1 MAATGEDR
9 HPEVLV
15 TTTTPVPAGT
25 QPTPGPVD
33 DDPQP
38 PPLVVGADGSDC
50 GLRAVRWAAEAA
62 ARRKAPL
69 RIVHATPR
77 SGRRG
82 VAGSPA
88 AELPRARGATA
99 QAYTVARHTAPS
111 VSVSTEVVPGDPVA
125 ALLRAAEN
133 AQLVVLGITTTGAAD
148 ELVLASV
155 AQRVAARS
163 PRPVVVVPRSRPGS
177 TGSRPHVVVLGLGE
191 REDDAPVAAF
201 AAEEALRADRPLLV
215 VHTRRDDE
223 GTWDSDSPRWAERWP
238 DLRLAHTTVSGPTGG
253 RVLAAG
259 CPTPLMSMS
268 AGHGGLLHRPM
279 DSLHR
284 WLLRHC
290 TSPMAFVPPVHRV
303 TGAEPCE
310 DIVAIG

>member
-1 MAATGEDR
+1 MS
-9 HPEVLV
+9 
-15 TTTTPVPAGT
+15 TTTPTPAET
-25 QPTPGPVD
+25 LPAPGPAD

-50 GLRAVRWAAEAA
+50 GLRAVRWATEEA
-62 ARRKAPL
+62 ARRDAPL
-69 RIVHATPR
+69 RIVHATPHL
-77 SGRRG
+77 GHRG
-82 VAGSPA
+82 VSGSPA

-111 VSVSTEVVPGDPVA
+111 VAVSTEVVPGEPVT
-125 ALLRAAEN
+125 ALLRAAED

-163 PRPVVVVPRSRPGS
+163 PRPVVVVPRSRPGG
-177 TGSRPHVVVLGLGE
+177 TGSRPHVAVLGLGD
-191 REDDAPVAAF
+191 REDDEPVAVF
-201 AAEEALRADRPLLV
+201 GAEEALRTDRPLLV
-215 VHTRRDDE
+215 LHTRSDDGGE
-223 GTWDSDSPRWAERWP
+223 WGADSPRWAQRWP
-238 DLRLAHTTVSGPTGG
+238 DLRLTHTPVPGPTGG
-253 RVLAAG
+253 RVLAAA
-259 CPTPLMSMS
+259 CPTPLLAMT

-303 TGAEPCE
+303 TGKEPRE
-310 DIVAIG
+310 EIIAVG

>member
-1 MAATGEDR
+1 M
-9 HPEVLV
+9 P
-15 TTTTPVPAGT
+15 TPPTPAGT
-25 QPTPGPVD
+25 LPTPRPAD
-33 DDPQP
+33 DDPQV

-50 GLRAVRWAAEAA
+50 GLRAVKWAAEAA
-62 ARRKAPL
+62 ARRGAPL
-69 RIVHATPR
+69 HIVHATPHL
-77 SGRRG
+77 GRRG

-111 VSVSTEVVPGDPVA
+111 VTASTEVVPGEPVA
-125 ALLRAAEN
+125 ALLRAAED

-163 PRPVVVVPRSRPGS
+163 PRPVVVVPRSRPGG
-177 TGSRPHVVVLGLGE
+177 TGSRPHVAVLGLGE
-191 REDDAPVAAF
+191 REDDEPVAEF
-201 AAEEALRADRPLLV
+201 AAEEALRTGRPLLV
-215 VHTRRDDE
+215 LHTRSHDGGE
-223 GTWDSDSPRWAERWP
+223 WAADSPRWAERWP
-238 DLRLAHTTVSGPTGG
+238 DLRLTHTPVPGPTGG
-253 RVLAAG
+253 RVLAAA
-259 CPTPLMSMS
+259 CPTPLMALS

-303 TGAEPCE
+303 TGSEPRE
-310 DIVAIG
+310 EIIAVG